1 MLDHNIILVFI
12 MAGLGRR
19 SHYRKHL
26 TDSVLNDLPEPH
38 ENERI
43 AKVLGTRGGNQFEL
57 VIDPQDGELD
67 TTPQLAIL
75 PTKFRKLVWLKRND
89 YVICAVADDDDK
101 GDEAG
106 IRYMVTHI
114 LYKEQVKHLKDK
126 GFWPNHDFFLDEKE
140 MDNKAQS
147 IDHQAFAEEH
157 NSDCEEDDGVDGII
171 YDNIDDEYFSNMNR
185 VAKMMVADSSEE
197 DSD

>member
-1 MLDHNIILVFI
+1 

-26 TDSVLNDLPEPH
+26 TDSVLNDLPEPS

-43 AKVLGTRGGNQFEL
+43 AKVVGTRGGNQFEL
-57 VIDPQDGELD
+57 VVDPKDGDMD
-67 TTPQLAIL
+67 TTSQLAIL

-89 YVICAVADDDDK
+89 YVICAVADEDDK
-101 GDEAG
+101 GDDGG

-114 LYKEQVKHLKDK
+114 LYKEQVKNLKDK
-126 GFWPNHDFFLDEKE
+126 GFWPKNDYFLDDK
-140 MDNKAQS
+140 DNDDVQPITQNAV
-147 IDHQAFAEEH
+147 AEECDSE
-157 NSDCEEDDGVDGII
+157 SDNDAEEDGIT
-171 YDNIDDEYFSNMNR
+171 YGGNDDEYFCNMNR
-185 VAKMMVADSSEE
+185 VAKMKVADSSDE

>member
-1 MLDHNIILVFI
+1 

-26 TDSVLNDLPEPH
+26 TDSVLNDLPEPY

-43 AKVLGTRGGNQFEL
+43 AKVLGTRGSNQFEL

-89 YVICAVADDDDK
+89 YVICAVADEDGK
-101 GDEAG
+101 GDDAG

-114 LYKEQVKHLKDK
+114 LYKEQIKHLKDK
-126 GFWPNHDFFLDEKE
+126 GLWPKDEFFLDDKDK
-140 MDNKAQS
+140 DNPQS
-147 IDHQAFAEEH
+147 TNQNAVAEEYD
-157 NSDCEEDDGVDGII
+157 SEEDDEVDGII
-171 YDNIDDEYFSNMNR
+171 YDSIDDEYFCNMNR
-185 VAKMMVADSSEE
+185 VAKMKVADSSEE